1 MWLHRRGRRKKLR
14 EQRELWFAAK
24 LALHFRIP
32 DFFKILDEWPESLV
46 AYWQAVY
53 DREPW
58 DAVNLK
64 TLAECE
70 YKAPEYGP
78 QNTGGK
84 RRRMNGS
91 TY

>member
-1 MWLHRRGRRKKLR
+1 
-14 EQRELWFAAK
+14 
-24 LALHFRIP
+24 
-32 DFFKILDEWPESLV
+32 LDEWPESLLT
-46 AYWQAVY
+46 YWQAVY

-64 TLAECE
+64 TLAECK